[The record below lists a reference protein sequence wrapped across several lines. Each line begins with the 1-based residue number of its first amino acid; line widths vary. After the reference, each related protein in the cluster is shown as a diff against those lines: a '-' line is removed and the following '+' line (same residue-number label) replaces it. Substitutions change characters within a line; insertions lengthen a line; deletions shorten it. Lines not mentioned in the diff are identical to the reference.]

1 MKITSRT
8 LYTLEDFTEYQAS
21 ILLELL
27 DEASRKNVS
36 SSEYLSSVNEMKD
49 KLSKEIFGNK

>member
-27 DEASRKNVS
+27 DEASRKNVN